1 MKKIYNS
8 SGIEVKMAILGPIG
22 IGYICPEC
30 GQPHCCRHH
39 CLRCGQPLVFDEWQA
54 EHYKEIYKDVDEECY
69 LVDKQSLENGSKDSL
84 TGEPLEPLT
93 KILKEL
99 IKEWKRME
107 TSS

>member
-8 SGIEVKMAILGPIG
+8 SGIEVKMAIQGPIG

-54 EHYKEIYKDVDEECY
+54 EHYQEIYKNVDEECC
-69 LVDKQSLENGSKDSL
+69 LVDKLSLERGLTDSL
-84 TGEPLEPLT
+84 TDEPVKPLSE
-93 KILKEL
+93 IRKEML
-99 IKEWKRME
+99 DDWK
-107 TSS
+107 

>member
-54 EHYKEIYKDVDEECY
+54 EHYHEVYKNVDEECSI
-69 LVDKQSLENGSKDSL
+69 VDEKVGDEYNPI
-84 TGEPLEPLT
+84 TGEKLPTLSEQRKKL
-93 KILKEL
+93 LS
-99 IKEWKRME
+99 E
-107 TSS
+107 TYK